1 MTASRLPLDQI
12 HVDVRTI
19 ERELSAIWRSAA
31 DEREPARTSVTR
43 TCVLNLVV
51 LTFDGMRG
59 VEPATAVIDRLTAQ
73 HPNRAVVVGVD
84 AQAAVPY
91 LDAWV
96 QAHCQLPAP
105 GRPQVCGEQITIEAR
120 GAAAG
125 QALSGLML
133 PLLVPD
139 LPVMLWLP
147 ACDALDQPLSQRV
160 QRLADRVIVD
170 SMTASRPLDS
180 LRTLAEL
187 TARGVA
193 LSDIAWGRL
202 TAWRELVAG
211 LFDAADHR
219 EHLDGIYRVT
229 IDHAG
234 DDAAHAQALLLAG
247 WLASCLDWQIV
258 SHEHGGVVWMRQQR
272 QPVRVEL
279 RPRVDA
285 PAAIVAVELSC
296 ARARFGVFGDAL
308 PDRATVS
315 VQIGGRRQM
324 RQSARLDVLDAAAL
338 LGREVQLLGI
348 DHSYVAALRTAATMV

>member
-1 MTASRLPLDQI
+1 MTISRLPLDQL

-19 ERELSAIWRSAA
+19 ERELSAIWQRAA

-51 LTFDGMRG
+51 LTFDGMHG
-59 VEPATAVIDRLTAQ
+59 VEPATTVIDQLTAQ
-73 HPNRAVVVGVD
+73 HPNRAIVVGCD
-84 AQAAVPY
+84 MRAAAPY

-139 LPVMLWLP
+139 LPVMVWLP
-147 ACDALDQPLSQRV
+147 ACDALNQPLSQRV

-170 SMTASRPLDS
+170 STTAAQPLAM

-187 TARGVA
+187 TAQGVV

-219 EHLDGIYRVT
+219 EHLGSVYRVT
-229 IDHAG
+229 IDHAH
-234 DDAAHAQALLLAG
+234 DEAAHAQALLLTG
-247 WLASCLDWQIV
+247 WLASCLDWHIV
-258 SHEHGGVVWMRQQR
+258 SHEHGGVIWMRQQR

-279 RPRVDA
+279 RSRA
-285 PAAIVAVELSC
+285 GHSSGIAALEFSC
-296 ARARFGVFGDAL
+296 ARARFGVVGDAL

-324 RQSARLDVLDAAAL
+324 RQTARLDVLDAATL
-338 LGREVQLLGI
+338 LGRELQWLGI
-348 DHSYVAALRTAATMV
+348 DQRYVAALRAAAAMA